1 MVAIRPLAGES
12 EARRCAEMMSSTE
25 PWITLRRN
33 FDESLAIVNDPT
45 SEVYLAVEDARV
57 LGFII
62 LMMRAVFSGYI
73 RTVCVDDAARGSG
86 LGTQLVQFAEE
97 RIFRETPN
105 VFLCVSSFNP
115 RARQLFCRRAKSSP
129 PTACFS
135 TRVRYI
141 RPAITRHIL
150 MGAKR
155 SRLCG
160 VSVSG
165 MPRLSGGLVKHLTK
179 T

>member
-12 EARRCAEMMSSTE
+12 EARRCAAMMSSTE

-45 SEVYLAVEDARV
+45 GEVYVAVEDARV

-115 RARQLFCRRAKSSP
+115 RARQLYERLGYEFVGELKD
-129 PTACFS
+129 
-135 TRVRYI
+135 YLI
-141 RPAITRHIL
+141 RGASEFL
-150 MGAKR
+150 MR
-155 SRLCG
+155 
-160 VSVSG
+160 
-165 MPRLSGGLVKHLTK
+165 K
-179 T
+179 TIGPLREHG

>member
-12 EARRCAEMMSSTE
+12 EARRCAAMMSSTE

-115 RARQLFCRRAKSSP
+115 RARQLYERLGYEFVGELKD
-129 PTACFS
+129 
-135 TRVRYI
+135 YLI
-141 RPAITRHIL
+141 RGASEFL
-150 MGAKR
+150 MR
-155 SRLCG
+155 
-160 VSVSG
+160 
-165 MPRLSGGLVKHLTK
+165 K
-179 T
+179 TIGPLREHG

>member
-1 MVAIRPLAGES
+1 MVPIRPLAGES

-45 SEVYLAVEDARV
+45 GEVYVAVEDARV

-73 RTVCVDDAARGSG
+73 RTVCVDDAARGGG
-86 LGTQLVQFAEE
+86 LGRQLVQFAEE

-115 RARQLFCRRAKSSP
+115 RARQLYERLGYEFIGELKDYLILGASEFLMRKTIGPIREFRR
-129 PTACFS
+129 
-135 TRVRYI
+135 
-141 RPAITRHIL
+141 
-150 MGAKR
+150 
-155 SRLCG
+155 
-160 VSVSG
+160 
-165 MPRLSGGLVKHLTK
+165 
-179 T
+179 